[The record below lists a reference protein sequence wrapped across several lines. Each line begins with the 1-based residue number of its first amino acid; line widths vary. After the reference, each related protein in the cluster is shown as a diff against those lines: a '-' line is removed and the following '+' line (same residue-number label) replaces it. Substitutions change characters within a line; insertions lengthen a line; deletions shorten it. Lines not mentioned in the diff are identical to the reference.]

1 MTTLEAPRDVRMLA
15 NPSGELRPMLA
26 LALPVVLVQVGL
38 MSMGVIDT
46 LMVGRVSAH
55 ALAAVAL
62 GNLYWFNAIV
72 LSQGTL
78 MALDPLV
85 AQAVGAE
92 DHGAVARALQR
103 GLVIVV
109 VLTVVTALIMTPA
122 RQVLVGTH
130 QQPEIIDDT
139 TAYVHISIPGIL
151 PYLAFVLFRQTL
163 QALHHVRS
171 IVWTIVGANITNA
184 ALNWVFVYG
193 HLGSPALGAPGSA
206 VATLVSR
213 WLMALVLLALAW
225 PTLRSHLLP
234 IRHDS
239 WERAPIIRMLGL
251 GLPIGVQQL
260 LESSAFGAIGL
271 LMGVIGTV
279 QVAAHQIAITLAA
292 LTFMVPLGVS
302 AAAAVRVGYAV
313 GAGDA
318 PRARRAARAALA
330 CGMGFMT
337 FTAVVFL
344 TMPGGLARS
353 FTNDGAVIRVAALL
367 IPVAGVFQVF
377 DGAQAVGAG
386 VLRGLG
392 DTTAPLVAMLAGYWL
407 IGLPVSVWLGFHT
420 SLGAAGLWWGFVAS
434 LGVVAVFLLLRI
446 RTLFSKDLRRL

>member
-1 MTTLEAPRDVRMLA
+1 
-15 NPSGELRPMLA
+15 
-26 LALPVVLVQVGL
+26 
-38 MSMGVIDT
+38 
-46 LMVGRVSAH
+46 
-55 ALAAVAL
+55 
-62 GNLYWFNAIV
+62 
-72 LSQGTL
+72 
-78 MALDPLV
+78 
-85 AQAVGAE
+85 VGAE
-92 DHGAVARALQR
+92 DHDAVAHALHR
-103 GLVIVV
+103 GRVIVA
-109 VLTVVTALIMTPA
+109 VLSLVTALLMTPA
-122 RQVLVGTH
+122 RPGLVATRR
-130 QQPEIIDDT
+130 QPEIIADT
-139 TAYVHISIPGIL
+139 TAYVHISSPGIV

-171 IVWTIVGANITNA
+171 IVWTIVGANVTNA
-184 ALNWVFVYG
+184 GLNWVFVYG
-193 HLGSPALGAPGSA
+193 HLGSAALGAPGSA
-206 VATLVSR
+206 IATLVSR
-213 WLMALVLLALAW
+213 WLMAVVLLALAW
-225 PTLRSHLLP
+225 PRLHPHLFPLRAE
-234 IRHDS
+234 S
-239 WERAPIIRMLGL
+239 WRRRPIISMLRL
-251 GLPIGVQQL
+251 GVPIGVQQL

-318 PRARRAARAALA
+318 LRARRAARAALA

-337 FTAVVFL
+337 FTALVFL
-344 TMPGGLARS
+344 SMPGGLARL
-353 FTNDGAVIRVAALL
+353 FTGDAGVVRIASLL

-434 LGVVAVFLLLRI
+434 LGVVAIFLLLRI
-446 RTLFSKDLRRL
+446 RALFQKDLRRIEH

>member
-1 MTTLEAPRDVRMLA
+1 MLA

-38 MSMGVIDT
+38 MSMGVVDT

-85 AQAVGAE
+85 AQAVGAD
-92 DHGAVARALQR
+92 DHDAVARALQR
-103 GLVIVV
+103 GLVIVA
-109 VLTVVTALIMTPA
+109 LLSIVTALVMTPA
-122 RQVLVGTH
+122 RQVLVATR
-130 QQPEIIDDT
+130 QQPEIIADT
-139 TAYVHISIPGIL
+139 TAYVHISIPGIV

-184 ALNWVFVYG
+184 GLNWVFVYG

-206 VATLVSR
+206 IATLVSR
-213 WLMALVLLALAW
+213 WLMAVVLLALAW
-225 PTLRSHLLP
+225 PRLRPHLLP
-234 IRHDS
+234 LRRDS
-239 WERAPIIRMLGL
+239 WQRGPIVSMLRL
-251 GLPIGVQQL
+251 GVPIGVQQL

-318 PRARRAARAALA
+318 PRARRAAGAALA

-337 FTAVVFL
+337 LTALVFL
-344 TMPGGLARS
+344 SVPGGLARL
-353 FTNDGAVIRVAALL
+353 FTSDTGVVRVASLM

-434 LGVVAVFLLLRI
+434 LGVVAIFLLLRI
-446 RTLFSKDLRRL
+446 RTLFGRDLRRISQ